1 MKCPNCGN
9 ELVKGNMYCEFCG
22 EDIHIVPDFD
32 PEIENSI
39 KETLS
44 TVAKDLSPSG
54 FDENKLIHNKPD
66 DKKSNFNFNKK
77 IIIISCIIL
86 IIMLI
91 IPVFILQ
98 IQSYKDNSAEVQ
110 NKKALEEYDKKH
122 YAKAAEL
129 YQKAITIDNSV
140 LNYYYQLAD
149 CYLNMGED
157 EKAEK
162 TYLQLIQMDEHNE
175 QAYELLISLYDKQG
189 EYNTINNLLMGIT
202 DENIKNN
209 FQNYMSIEPEFNY
222 EEGKYNEV
230 IPL

>member
-66 DKKSNFNFNKK
+66 EKKSIFNFNKK
-77 IIIISCIIL
+77 KIIISCIIF

-110 NKKALEEYDKKH
+110 NKKAMEELCMIVQIGKNEHDDS
-122 YAKAAEL
+122 ADGL
-129 YQKAITIDNSV
+129 V
-140 LNYYYQLAD
+140 QL
-149 CYLNMGED
+149 L
-157 EKAEK
+157 
-162 TYLQLIQMDEHNE
+162 
-175 QAYELLISLYDKQG
+175 LLISG
-189 EYNTINNLLMGIT
+189 ESYAKCEAM
-202 DENIKNN
+202 KR
-209 FQNYMSIEPEFNY
+209 PC
-222 EEGKYNEV
+222 
-230 IPL
+230 